1 MHVSI
6 TISHVNGSNI
16 ILQCIII
23 EEQPNQLKGE

>member
-16 ILQCIII
+16 AMYI